1 MQRRSQLARA
11 GLGLAALAFALAL
24 ARGKPAAPDCPAPGE
39 LAAAG
44 GHSVVLSCLAQT
56 RGRPLRGPARLLVG
70 LPIDPNQADA
80 ATLEVLPGIGPG
92 RALAIVTERERG
104 RFRSVAELT
113 RVPGIGPRT
122 LAGLIGWVSVGEAPG
137 PRELGPPRPNPVGC
151 AAECEAPRRE
161 GDS

>member
-1 MQRRSQLARA
+1 MQSSSQLAP
-11 GLGLAALAFALAL
+11 GGLALATLAFALAL
-24 ARGKPAAPDCPAPGE
+24 VRGAPPAPDCEVPSE

-44 GHSVVLSCLAQT
+44 GHSVVLACRSEA
-56 RGRPLRGPARLLVG
+56 RGLPLRGPARLLVG

-92 RALAIVTERERG
+92 RAQAIVTERARG
-104 RFRSVAELT
+104 RFRDVADLT

-122 LAGLIGWVSVGEAPG
+122 LAGLVGWVSVGEAPE
-137 PRELGPPRPNPVGC
+137 PRSLGPLRPNPVGC
-151 AAECEAPRRE
+151 TAGCEAPRRE